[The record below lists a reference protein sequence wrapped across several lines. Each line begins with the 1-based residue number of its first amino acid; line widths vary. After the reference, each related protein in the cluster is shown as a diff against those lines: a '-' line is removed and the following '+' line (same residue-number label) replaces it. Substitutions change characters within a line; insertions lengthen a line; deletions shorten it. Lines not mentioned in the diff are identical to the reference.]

1 MRLNFKHR
9 VKLYADVIKG
19 VTGEVIEK
27 HKKKLIKAGA
37 IVLAVITVAGGVVIM
52 FKMKDNRKINN
63 QPARIIEVKD
73 SETDRI
79 NLFLEHVEQLKS
91 GIYDVTTLVFGEEN
105 MRINETFGESG
116 KNFVVVQGNFKIKYS
131 VDVTR
136 IKWDYNFDKEEV
148 IMKVPKDAVGVDS
161 VELIGDIKE
170 LTRNKNWSVK
180 MIDWISYF
188 NEDEEIKEG
197 AIRQLMRNSKI
208 EAQKYD
214 QTELQNKANKALKE
228 LVDTI
233 NINNL
238 KYSIQFV
245 DNTRLNIRK

>member
-1 MRLNFKHR
+1 MKFKYR
-9 VKLYADVIKG
+9 VKIYADVVKG
-19 VTGEVIEK
+19 VTKEFVEK
-27 HKKKLIKAGA
+27 HKKQLIKAGA
-37 IVLAVITVAGGVVIM
+37 IILSVITITGGIVII
-52 FKMKDNRKINN
+52 FKTNGKAKINN
-63 QPARIIEVKD
+63 QPAKIIEVKD
-73 SETDRI
+73 ENKGKI

-91 GIYDVTTLVFGEEN
+91 GVYDVTTLVFGEEN
-105 MRINETFGESG
+105 MRINETYGESG
-116 KNFVVVQGNFKIKYS
+116 KNYVIVQGNFKIKYS

-170 LTRNKNWSVK
+170 LERHKTWDVK
-180 MIDWISYF
+180 MIDWISAF
-188 NEDEEIKEG
+188 NDDEELKEG
-197 AIRQLMRNSKI
+197 AIRQIMRNSKV
-208 EAQKYD
+208 EAQKYN

-245 DNTRLNIRK
+245 DNTKINIKK